1 MIHIN
6 SKEEL
11 DKAVKKS
18 GNVVVDFYAPWC
30 GPCKMM
36 GQLFEEI
43 LPDYDF
49 EVVKVNTDEN
59 QELAISYNVSSIPH
73 LVLFKDGKKV
83 DELIGFPGE
92 EKLIK
97 FVTK

>member
-1 MIHIN
+1 MININ
-6 SKEEL
+6 SKAQL
-11 DKAVKKS
+11 DENVKKP

-36 GQLFEEI
+36 GQVFEDI
-43 LPDYDF
+43 IPDYDF

-59 QELAISYNVSSIPH
+59 PDLAKLYNVSSIPH
-73 LVLFKDGKKV
+73 LVLFKDGKQV

-92 EKLIK
+92 EKLIE
-97 FVTK
+97 FATK